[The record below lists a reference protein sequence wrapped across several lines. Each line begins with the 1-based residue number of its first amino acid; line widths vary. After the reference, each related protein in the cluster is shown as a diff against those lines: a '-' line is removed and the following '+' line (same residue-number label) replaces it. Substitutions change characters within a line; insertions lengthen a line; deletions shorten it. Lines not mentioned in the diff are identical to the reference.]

1 MKIAILG
8 TRGIPANYG
17 GFETFA
23 EQLGTRLAG
32 RGHEV
37 TVYCRRHYST
47 AGAESYRGVRLVV
60 LPTIRH
66 KYFDTIVHTL
76 LSVLH
81 AAWQGY
87 DVILICNAAN
97 SLFAFWPRL
106 FGTPT
111 LVNVDGL
118 ERKRKKWNWVGRTYY
133 LLSEWL
139 STFLPTAIVTDAQ
152 VIQDYYATRYRKRS
166 AMIAYGAEVARR
178 AAPESLRRFGLIPNQ
193 YILYVSR
200 LEPENNAHLVID
212 AYRDVRTDWP
222 LVIVGGAPY
231 AAEYISRLKS
241 TRDRRVIFPGF
252 VFGEDYRALQ
262 QNAYCYVHAT
272 EVGGTHPALIE
283 AMGAGNCALTLR
295 TPENLE
301 VIGDA
306 GLIYDSVAE
315 LTRQLQLVIDHP
327 EMIGEYRRR
336 AMARVIR
343 YYNWEQ
349 ITDQYEELLARLAG
363 QSVPERIHRDP
374 AAADWGGPKREAGEA
389 REPRESVTADL
400 CAVEPA
406 GEVSGASSRGV
417 ASSSN

>member
-23 EQLGTRLAG
+23 EQLSTRLVR

-37 TVYCRRHYST
+37 TVYGRKHYASGST
-47 AGAESYRGVRLVV
+47 RSYQGVNLVV

-66 KYFDTIVHTL
+66 KYFDTVIHTF

-81 AAWQGY
+81 AIFFRY
-87 DVILICNAAN
+87 DIILICNAAN
-97 SLFAFWPRL
+97 SIFALLPRL

-118 ERKRKKWNWVGRTYY
+118 ERKRKKWNWLGRKYY
-133 LLSEWL
+133 LVSEWL

-152 VIQDYYATRYRKRS
+152 VIQDYYATRYHKHS
-166 AMIAYGAEVARR
+166 AMIAYGADVERR
-178 AAPESLRRFGLIPNQ
+178 VAPETLFKFGLKSNQ

-200 LEPENNAHLVID
+200 LEPENNAHLVIE
-212 AYRDVRTDWP
+212 AYEKVETDLP

-231 AAEYISRLKS
+231 AEEYIAQLKS
-241 TRDRRVIFPGF
+241 TKDKRVKFLGF

-283 AMGAGNCALTLR
+283 AMGAGNCALVLN

-301 VIGDA
+301 VMGNA
-306 GLIYDSVAE
+306 GISYDSVDDLAVQMRR
-315 LTRQLQLVIDHP
+315 LLAHP
-327 EMIGEYRRR
+327 SIISEYRAR
-336 AMARVIR
+336 AMARVRAR
-343 YYNWEQ
+343 YDWEQ
-349 ITDQYEELLARLAG
+349 ITNQYEWLLGKLAGLETAAEPLPLLARE
-363 QSVPERIHRDP
+363 VNVKE
-374 AAADWGGPKREAGEA
+374 
-389 REPRESVTADL
+389 
-400 CAVEPA
+400 VEPLSYPVTTFA
-406 GEVSGASSRGV
+406 ESRVVEVSRRA
-417 ASSSN
+417 AMK

>member
-23 EQLGTRLAG
+23 EQLGTRLAA

-37 TVYCRRHYST
+37 TVYGRKHYST
-47 AGAESYRGVRLVV
+47 NQSRTYNGVKLVI

-66 KYFDTIVHTL
+66 KYFDTVVHTF

-81 AAWQGY
+81 ASPRKY
-87 DVILICNAAN
+87 DFILICNAAN
-97 SLFAFWPRL
+97 SIFAFIPRL

-118 ERKRKKWNWVGRTYY
+118 ERKRKKWNWIGQTYY
-133 LLSEWL
+133 LISEWL

-152 VIQDYYATRYRKRS
+152 VIQDYYATRYKKES
-166 AMIAYGAEVARR
+166 EMIAYGAEVARR
-178 AAPESLRRFGLIPNQ
+178 AAPEKLIAFGLRPNQ
-193 YILYVSR
+193 YVLYVSR
-200 LEPENNAHLVID
+200 LEPENNAHLVIE
-212 AYRDVRTDWP
+212 AYKRVKTDLP

-231 AAEYISRLKS
+231 AEEYIAQLKS
-241 TRDRRVIFPGF
+241 TKDSRVRFLGF

-283 AMGAGNCALTLR
+283 AMGAGNCALTLK

-306 GLIYDSVAE
+306 GIIYDSVDGLAA
-315 LTRQLQLVIDHP
+315 QLQRVINDP
-327 EMIGEYRRR
+327 SMIVEYRRR
-336 AMARVIR
+336 AMARVIQF
-343 YYNWEQ
+343 YNWEQ
-349 ITDQYEELLARLAG
+349 ITDRYEELLARLAG
-363 QSVPERIHRDP
+363 V
-374 AAADWGGPKREAGEA
+374 EAPVSQPIST
-389 REPRESVTADL
+389 EPVTYPIFIE
-400 CAVEPA
+400 EPA
-406 GEVSGASSRGV
+406 PKVRRA
-417 ASSSN
+417 ANTTP

>member
-23 EQLGTRLAG
+23 EQLGTRLAA

-37 TVYCRRHYST
+37 TVYGRKHYST
-47 AGAESYRGVRLVV
+47 SNLDLYNGVKLVV

-66 KYFDTIVHTL
+66 KYFDTIVHTF

-81 AAWQGY
+81 ASPRRF

-97 SLFAFWPRL
+97 SLFAFIPRL

-118 ERKRKKWNWVGRTYY
+118 ERKRKKWNWIGQKYY
-133 LLSEWL
+133 LVSEWL
-139 STFLPTAIVTDAQ
+139 STFLPSAIVTDAQ
-152 VIQDYYATRYRKRS
+152 VIQDYYATRYRKES

-178 AAPESLRRFGLIPNQ
+178 AAPEKLFRLGLKPNQ
-193 YILYVSR
+193 YVLYVSR

-212 AYRDVRTDWP
+212 AYQKVRTDLP

-231 AAEYISRLKS
+231 AQEYIARLKS
-241 TRDRRVIFPGF
+241 TRDPRVRFLGF

-306 GLIYDSVAE
+306 GIVYDSVND
-315 LTRQLQLVIDHP
+315 LTMQLQRVIDDP
-327 EMIGEYRRR
+327 SRIGEYRRR
-336 AMARVIR
+336 AMARVMQF
-343 YYNWEQ
+343 YNWEH
-349 ITDQYEELLARLAG
+349 ITDQYEGLLAQLAG
-363 QSVPERIHRDP
+363 VEIAVGEQVTTRDLSRLSYPIASFADEPP
-374 AAADWGGPKREAGEA
+374 AKVRRRAAKTLP
-389 REPRESVTADL
+389 
-400 CAVEPA
+400 
-406 GEVSGASSRGV
+406 
-417 ASSSN
+417 

>member
-23 EQLGTRLAG
+23 EQLGTRLAA

-37 TVYCRRHYST
+37 TVYGRKHYST
-47 AGAESYRGVRLVV
+47 TGALTYNGVNLVI

-66 KYFDTIVHTL
+66 KYFDTVIHTF
-76 LSVLH
+76 LSVMH
-81 AAWQGY
+81 AAPRRY
-87 DVILICNAAN
+87 DIILICNAAN
-97 SLFAFWPRL
+97 SIFAFIPRL

-118 ERKRKKWNWVGRTYY
+118 ERKRKKWNWIGRTYY
-133 LLSEWL
+133 LVSEWL

-152 VIQDYYATRYRKRS
+152 VIQDYYATRYKKES
-166 AMIAYGAEVARR
+166 EMIAYGAEVARR
-178 AAPESLRRFGLIPNQ
+178 AAPEKLLGFGLKPNG
-193 YILYVSR
+193 YVLYVSR
-200 LEPENNAHLVID
+200 LEPENNAHLVIE
-212 AYRDVRTDWP
+212 AYSRVKTDLP

-231 AAEYISRLKS
+231 AEEYIAQLKS
-241 TRDRRVIFPGF
+241 TKDPRVKFPGF

-283 AMGAGNCALTLR
+283 AMGAGNCALTLN

-306 GLIYDSVAE
+306 GVIYESAE
-315 LTRQLQLVIDHP
+315 DLTRRLQRVINDP
-327 EMIGEYRRR
+327 TMIGEYRRR
-336 AMARVIR
+336 AMSRVIQF
-343 YYNWEQ
+343 YNWEQ

-363 QSVPERIHRDP
+363 
-374 AAADWGGPKREAGEA
+374 
-389 REPRESVTADL
+389 
-400 CAVEPA
+400 VEVPA
-406 GEVSGASSRGV
+406 GEQVSTNAIPYPLFVEETSPNVRS
-417 ASSSN
+417 AAKTIP

>member
-23 EQLGTRLAG
+23 EQLGTRLAA

-37 TVYCRRHYST
+37 TVYCRKHYST
-47 AGAESYRGVRLVV
+47 GISSTYNGVKLVV

-66 KYFDTIVHTL
+66 KYFDTVVHTL

-81 AAWQGY
+81 AAPHGY

-97 SLFAFWPRL
+97 SIYAFIPRL

-118 ERKRKKWNWVGRTYY
+118 ERKRKKWNWVGRGYY
-133 LLSEWL
+133 WLSEWL

-152 VIQDYYATRYRKRS
+152 VIQDYYATRYGKES

-178 AAPESLRRFGLIPNQ
+178 AQPEPLAKYGLEPNR
-193 YILYVSR
+193 YVLYVSR
-200 LEPENNAHLVID
+200 LEPENNAHLVIE
-212 AYRDVRTDWP
+212 AYQKLDTVWP

-231 AAEYISRLKS
+231 AQEYIAQLKCTS
-241 TRDRRVIFPGF
+241 DPRVKFLGF

-283 AMGAGNCALTLR
+283 AMGAGNCALTLN
-295 TPENLE
+295 TPENVE
-301 VIGDA
+301 VLGDA
-306 GLIYDSVAE
+306 GIVYDSVAD
-315 LTRQLQLVIDHP
+315 LTRQLQRVLADP
-327 EMIGEYRRR
+327 ELITEYRRR
-336 AMARVIR
+336 AMARVLEL
-343 YYNWEQ
+343 YNWER
-349 ITDQYEELLARLAG
+349 ITDEYEVLLARLAG
-363 QSVPERIHRDP
+363 LALVAEPLAPSTKFSYPRAPFVEEKP
-374 AAADWGGPKREAGEA
+374 AETR
-389 REPRESVTADL
+389 RTATTL
-400 CAVEPA
+400 H
-406 GEVSGASSRGV
+406 
-417 ASSSN
+417 